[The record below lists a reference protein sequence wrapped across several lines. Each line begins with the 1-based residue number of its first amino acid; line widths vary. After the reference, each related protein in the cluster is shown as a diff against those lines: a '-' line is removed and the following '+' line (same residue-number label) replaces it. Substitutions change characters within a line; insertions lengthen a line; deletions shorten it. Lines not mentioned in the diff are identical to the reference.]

1 MYYKKVILFAIILFT
16 SNLGLAQ
23 RFTTNATYISVYAGD
38 LAILSEKFLDSYGSK
53 NELAFGVGFGLP
65 LNNSY
70 TLNISA
76 TYFGKNSNLA
86 ELSGSEQILNS
97 SLEQIIFNTGLQIHL
112 LPNRII
118 GLSLLG
124 GMTYSIIDEE
134 KEMQTGEIVSQINES
149 GNFGLYIGANFE
161 ISFGR
166 SPLALFGDVKYSYS
180 WNPIL
185 EYEDTYREVRYTGG
199 LKLYLSQ
206 RWK

>member
-1 MYYKKVILFAIILFT
+1 MIVFV
-16 SNLGLAQ
+16 SNIGLAQ
-23 RFTTNATYISVYAGD
+23 RLNTNVTYVSIYAGD
-38 LAILSEKFLDSYGSK
+38 LAILSENFLNSYGSK
-53 NELAFGVGFGLP
+53 NELAFGVDFGLP
-65 LNNSY
+65 LSSSS
-70 TLNISA
+70 TFNISA
-76 TYFGKNSNLA
+76 TYFSKNSNLA
-86 ELSGSEQILNS
+86 DLNEFEPSVNS

-134 KEMQTGEIVSQINES
+134 KKMLTDQVVSQIESS
-149 GNFGLYIGANFE
+149 GNFGVYGGANFE

-199 LKLYLSQ
+199 LKLYLSK

>member
-1 MYYKKVILFAIILFT
+1 MYYKKIILFAVIIFT
-16 SNLGLAQ
+16 SNFGLAQ
-23 RFTTNATYISVYAGD
+23 RLITNTTYVSVYAGD
-38 LAILSEKFLDSYGSK
+38 LAILSENFLNSYGSK
-53 NELAFGVGFGLP
+53 NELAFGLGFGVP
-65 LNNSY
+65 LSESY
-70 TLNISA
+70 TLNLSA
-76 TYFGKNSNLA
+76 TYFSKNSNFA
-86 ELSGSEQILNS
+86 ELNEFAPPLNS
-97 SLEQIIFNTGLQIHL
+97 SLKQIIFNTGLQIHL

-134 KEMQTGEIVSQINES
+134 KKTQTDQVFSQISES
-149 GNFGLYIGANFE
+149 GNFGLYGGANFE

-206 RWK
+206 RWQ